1 LSTSSGPPNIVKE
14 KVERGELG
22 IKTGKGLYD
31 YSGKKREE
39 ILQRRDLNYIKI
51 LKALNS
57 SIPL

>member
-1 LSTSSGPPNIVKE
+1 VKE

-51 LKALNS
+51 LRALNNR
-57 SIPL
+57 IPL